1 MVSTKNNK
9 NKIIG
14 KIAGLKIGIASP
26 EQIRNWSYGEITKS
40 ETINYKSLKP
50 EKDGLFN
57 EVVFGPV
64 KDYECACGKYKK
76 VKYRGKKCE
85 NCGVEITESIVR
97 RERIGHIEL
106 AAPVAHI
113 WMTKELPRPSKIS
126 LLLDI
131 PYKEVEQ
138 VLYFVNYIVLDEG
151 KYANSEKP
159 IFKKKDIID
168 SVSEKNSRTSR
179 SKIRKILGDIYE
191 ELKASPNAKKN
202 DLEIKK
208 ARIYRERLRD
218 SNLPFSIDEVF
229 RFITKHTGMKFGI
242 GAEAIQTLLKEI
254 DLEKEDKAI
263 TRELESLKDEENQ
276 ANVIQLEKKLL
287 RRLEVIKWLR
297 NSGNKPEWMILNVLP
312 VTPPDTRPIIQLDGG
327 RFTTSDINNLYRKII
342 IRNERLRK
350 MIEIDAPTIIL
361 NNEKR
366 MLQEAVDALFDNS
379 SKKKPILGKDK
390 RALKS
395 LANSL
400 KGKQG
405 LFRQNLLGKR
415 VDYSGR
421 SVIVIG
427 PELKM
432 YEAGIPSQMILK
444 LFKPFIIHEL
454 IKKYDEYGLEKIPIA
469 ANIRIAEELI
479 ANQDDSIWPIVHKVI
494 KERPIILNRAP
505 TLHRLGIQAF
515 EPKIVD
521 GKAIRLHPLVTTAF
535 NADFDG
541 DQMAIHVPLS
551 KESIAEARSIL
562 LASWHILGPK
572 DGKPIITPTQD
583 MVLGIY
589 YLSMEDKTKGEAGL
603 IFSDINEVKL
613 ALAENK
619 IHIHTV
625 VGISTKAFPEKNF
638 DTQGILITTAGK
650 LILNEVLPKDFPYI
664 NSPNVKAKLEIIPP
678 GTDVRKAI
686 EDHEINRP
694 FSKKVLS
701 AIIDILYKNY
711 SLEIVPETMDKIKEL
726 GFKYSM
732 ISATTISAFDVPSYN
747 KKYEYFK
754 EAEEKVMKLK
764 QQYKKGLLTDDE
776 RYQKTIKLW
785 TNVKDKVTDD
795 IKEIVESPEYEKN
808 SIVIMADSGARGNIS
823 NFTQLSGMRGLMS
836 KSYNYDQKKKSKII
850 RDTIEIPIKH
860 SFIEGLSISEFFN
873 SSYGARKGMTD
884 TAMKT
889 SKSGYMTRKLV
900 DVTQEIVINH
910 EDCQT
915 KNGLEVRALRNN
927 RENSI
932 IENLSERIQNRY
944 ALNDI
949 VDPKSGKVFVKA
961 NELIT
966 PEIADA
972 IEKAGIE
979 SVVVRSPIHCTN
991 EYGICQKCFG
1001 IDLSTNKLVEE
1012 GTAIGVIAAQSIGEP
1027 GTQLTMRTFHTGG
1040 VAGGSNI
1047 TQGFERLKQLFDV
1060 VSPKP
1065 WEKAIISEIDGTII
1079 EEPNEKNDYHIVV
1092 GNDIDKRQY
1101 KITYEQRPVVKKGQ
1115 KVVAGQKLI
1124 EGLIDI
1130 QELLTVAGI
1139 EQVRHYFIK
1148 EVQKIY
1154 RLQGIDIADKYVEI
1168 IVKQLT
1174 NKIRITNPNDS
1185 EKFFI
1190 GELIDL
1196 HEFREETK
1204 RLIKEGKTP
1213 PHGIYQVFGLGEAPG
1228 KSSSFL
1234 SAASFQDT
1242 KKILTNA
1249 ASRGQIDWLR
1259 GVKENV
1265 ILGNLIP
1272 AGTGLK
1278 NSKDVVEEGKKMH
1291 KLEY

>member
-1 MVSTKNNK
+1 MADLKNNK
-9 NKIIG
+9 ISG

-26 EQIRNWSYGEITKS
+26 EQIRKWSYGEITRS

-57 EVVFGPV
+57 ELVFGPV
-64 KDYECACGKYKK
+64 KDYECSCGKYKK

-85 NCGVEITESIVR
+85 SCGVEITESIVR
-97 RERIGHIEL
+97 RERMGHIEL

-131 PYKEVEQ
+131 PYKQVEQ
-138 VLYFVNYIVLDEG
+138 VLYFVNWIVLDEG
-151 KYANSEKP
+151 DYAGTEKP
-159 IFKKKDIID
+159 IFKKKEIID
-168 SVSEKNSRTSR
+168 SVSEKNSRASR
-179 SKIRKILGDIYE
+179 SKIRKALGDIYND
-191 ELKASPNAKKN
+191 LKLTEDKN
-202 DLEIKK
+202 SLEIKK

-229 RFITKHTGMKFGI
+229 RFITKYKKIKFGI
-242 GAEAIQTLLKEI
+242 GAEAINQLLMEI
-254 DLEKEDKAI
+254 DLQAEDQKINEELSNLKETNTTA
-263 TRELESLKDEENQ
+263 SFSQN
-276 ANVIQLEKKLL
+276 EKKLL
-287 RRLEVIKWLR
+287 RRLEVVKWLKE
-297 NSGNKPEWMILNVLP
+297 SGNKPEWMILKVLP

-342 IRNERLRK
+342 IRNQRLKRI
-350 MIEIDAPTIIL
+350 IELNAPTIIL

-379 SKKKPILGKDK
+379 SKKKPIVGKDK
-390 RALKS
+390 RVLKS
-395 LANSL
+395 LSNYL

-421 SVIVIG
+421 SVIVVG

-432 YEAGIPSQMILK
+432 YEVGIPATMILK

-454 IKKYDEYGLEKIPIA
+454 IRKFDDYGLEIIPIA
-469 ANIRIAEELI
+469 ANIRIAEEMI
-479 ANQDDSIWPIVHKVI
+479 GSQDDQIWPIVHKVI
-494 KERPIILNRAP
+494 KQRPVILNRAP

-515 EPKIVD
+515 EPKMIE

-541 DQMAIHVPLS
+541 DQMAVHVPLS
-551 KESIAEARSIL
+551 EEAVSEARSIL

-583 MVLGIY
+583 MVLGNY
-589 YLSMEDKTKGEAGL
+589 YLSMEDLTKGTQGL
-603 IFSDINEVKL
+603 IFKDINEVKL
-613 ALAENK
+613 ALAETK
-619 IHIHTV
+619 IHTHTV
-625 VGISTKAFPEKNF
+625 VGISTKAFPEKKF
-638 DTQGILITTAGK
+638 ETDGVLITSVGK
-650 LILNEVLPKDFPYI
+650 LILNEVLPDSFPYI
-664 NSPNVKAKLEIIPP
+664 NDTNIHKPLKIVPM
-678 GTDVRKAI
+678 GQDVRKVLENHVVAK
-686 EDHEINRP
+686 P

-701 AIIDILYKNY
+701 SIIDILYKEY
-711 SLEIVPETMDKIKEL
+711 PIKIVPETMDKIKYL
-726 GFKYSM
+726 GFHYSM
-732 ISATTISAFDVPSYN
+732 ISATTISAFDVPLYD

-754 EAEEKVMKLK
+754 TAEEQVMRLK
-764 QQYKKGLLTDDE
+764 QQYKKGLLTNDE
-776 RYQKTIKLW
+776 RYQKVIRLW
-785 TNVKDKVTDD
+785 TDVKDKVTDD
-795 IKEIVESPEYEKN
+795 IKNIVESPEYEKN

-823 NFTQLSGMRGLMS
+823 NFTQLAGMRGLMS
-836 KSYNYDQKKKSKII
+836 KSYNYDQKSKSKII
-850 RDTIEIPIKH
+850 RDIIEIPIKH

-900 DVTQEIVINH
+900 DATQEVVINN
-910 EDCQT
+910 EDCKT
-915 KNGLEVRALRNN
+915 SKGLVLRALIN
-927 RENSI
+927 RKENSV
-932 IENLSERIQNRY
+932 IEPLSERVLNRF
-944 ALNDI
+944 AFEDI
-949 VDPKSGKVFVKA
+949 KSPKDGSIIVA
-961 NELIT
+961 AHELVT
-966 PEIADA
+966 H
-972 IEKAGIE
+972 EKALLIDQHNVE
-979 SVVVRSPIHCTN
+979 EIIIRSPIHCAN
-991 EYGICQKCFG
+991 KNGVCQKCFG

-1012 GTAIGVIAAQSIGEP
+1012 GTAIGIIAAQSIGEP

-1065 WEKAIISEIDGTII
+1065 WEKALISEIDGEVIEVPTIQ
-1079 EEPNEKNDYHIVV
+1079 NDYQIII
-1092 GNDIDKRQY
+1092 GNDVEKRTY
-1101 KITYEQRPVVKKGQ
+1101 KTSYESNVIVKKGQ
-1115 KVVAGQKLI
+1115 AIVAGQKI
-1124 EGLIDI
+1124 VDGLIDI
-1130 QELLTVAGI
+1130 QELLDVAGI
-1139 EQVRHYFIK
+1139 EKVRHYFIK
-1148 EVQKIY
+1148 EVQKVY
-1154 RLQGIDIADKYVEI
+1154 RIQGIDISDKYIEI
-1168 IVKQLT
+1168 IIKQLT
-1174 NKIRITNPNDS
+1174 NKIRITSQGDS
-1185 EKFFI
+1185 KFFV
-1190 GELIDL
+1190 GEVVSLYDL
-1196 HEFREETK
+1196 KEETK
-1204 RLIKEGKTP
+1204 RLIKQGKNP
-1213 PHGIYQVFGLGEAPG
+1213 AHGVNQVFGLGEAPS
-1228 KSSSFL
+1228 KSNSFL

-1249 ASRGQIDWLR
+1249 ATKGQIDYLY

-1278 NSKDVVEEGKKMH
+1278 TTKEINEVGDQFY

>member
-1 MVSTKNNK
+1 MAKTTKK
-9 NKIIG
+9 NKIVG
-14 KIAGLKIGIASP
+14 KIAGLKIGIASAD
-26 EQIRNWSYGEITKS
+26 QIREWSYGEITKS

-151 KYANSEKP
+151 QYKDAEKP
-159 IFKKKDIID
+159 IFRKKEIID
-168 SVSEKNSRTSR
+168 CVSEKNSRTSR
-179 SKIRKILGDIYE
+179 SKIRKILGDIYD
-191 ELKASPNAKKN
+191 ELKSQDTKKN
-202 DLEIKK
+202 DFEIKK

-229 RFITKHTGMKFGI
+229 RFITKHKGMKFGI

-254 DLEKEDKAI
+254 DLEKEDIQINK
-263 TRELESLKDEENQ
+263 ELEELKSSDENLTTLQQSER
-276 ANVIQLEKKLL
+276 KLL
-287 RRLEVIKWLR
+287 RRLEVIKWLKS
-297 NSGNKPEWMILNVLP
+297 SGNKPEWMILNVLP

-342 IRNERLRK
+342 IRNERLKK

-395 LANSL
+395 LANCL

-432 YEAGIPSQMILK
+432 YEAGIPSAMILK

-454 IKKYDEYGLEKIPIA
+454 IKKYDEYGLECIPIA
-469 ANIRIAEELI
+469 ANIRIAEEMI
-479 ANQDDSIWPIVHKVI
+479 ANQDDQIWPIVHKVI
-494 KERPIILNRAP
+494 KERPVILNRAP

-541 DQMAIHVPLS
+541 DQMAVHVPLS
-551 KESIAEARSIL
+551 KEAVAEARSIL

-589 YLSMEDKTKGEAGL
+589 YLSMEDKEKGEQEL

-613 ALAENK
+613 ALSSGK
-619 IHIHTV
+619 IHIHTI
-625 VGISTKAFPEKNF
+625 VGIPTSAFPKKNF
-638 DTQGILITTAGK
+638 TKQGILITTAGK
-650 LILNEVLPKDFPYI
+650 LILNEVLPEDFQFL
-664 NSPNVKAKLEIIPP
+664 NNPNTKAELEIVEA
-678 GTDVRKAI
+678 GHDVREAMRNHAI
-686 EDHEINRP
+686 VKP
-694 FSKKVLS
+694 FSKKMLS
-701 AIIDILYKNY
+701 TIIDILYKNY
-711 SLEIVPETMDKIKEL
+711 PLEVVPETMDKIKHL
-726 GFKYSM
+726 GFHYSM
-732 ISATTISAFDVPSYN
+732 VSATTVSAFDVPSYS
-747 KKYEYFK
+747 KKYEYFT
-754 EAEEKVMKLK
+754 EAEQKVMKLK

-776 RYQKTIKLW
+776 RYTKVIKLW
-785 TNVKDKVTDD
+785 TEVKDKVTDD
-795 IKEIVESPEYEKN
+795 IKQIVESPEYEKN

-823 NFTQLSGMRGLMS
+823 NFTQLAGMRGLMS
-836 KSYNYDQKKKSKII
+836 KSYNYDQKRKTKTI

-900 DVTQEIVINH
+900 DVTQEIVINN
-910 EDCQT
+910 EDCGT
-915 KNGLEVRALRNN
+915 KQGLKVRALKNN

-932 IENLSERIQNRY
+932 IEKLADRIANRY
-944 ALNDI
+944 SLKDI
-949 VDPKSGKVFVKA
+949 IDPNTNEVIVHA

-966 PEIADA
+966 IDA
-972 IEKAGIE
+972 ASRIEASGITE
-979 SVVVRSPIHCTN
+979 VEVRSPIHCAN
-991 EYGICQKCFG
+991 ENGICQKCFG
-1001 IDLSTNKLVEE
+1001 TDLSTNKLVEE

-1079 EEPNEKNDYHIVV
+1079 EEPSEKNDYHIVV

-1101 KITYEQRPVVKKGQ
+1101 KVSIEQNPTVKKGQ
-1115 KVVAGQKLI
+1115 KVNAGQKLI

-1130 QELLTVAGI
+1130 QELLIVAGI
-1139 EQVRHYFIK
+1139 ESVRHYFIK

-1154 RLQGIDIADKYVEI
+1154 RLQGIEIADKYVEI

-1174 NKIRITNPNDS
+1174 NKMKVTKPGDS
-1185 EKFFI
+1185 DFFV
-1190 GELIDL
+1190 GELVDV
-1196 HEFREETK
+1196 HELKKVTAS
-1204 RLIKEGKTP
+1204 LIRQGKAVP
-1213 PHGIYQVFGLGEAPG
+1213 EAINQVFGLGEAPG
-1228 KSSSFL
+1228 KSNSFL

-1278 NSKDVVEEGKKMH
+1278 QSKDIIEFGNKMR